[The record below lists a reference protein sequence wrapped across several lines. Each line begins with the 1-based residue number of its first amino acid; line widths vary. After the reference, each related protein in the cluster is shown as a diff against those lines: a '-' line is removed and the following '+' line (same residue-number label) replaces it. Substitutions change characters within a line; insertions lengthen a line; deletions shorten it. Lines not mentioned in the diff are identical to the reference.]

1 VWYFLREMQSEN
13 VSALEHPHEA
23 LRGFPVVISLSV
35 EWGDQDSFA
44 HVNNT
49 VYLKWCETARVVYLG
64 KIGMWPMIKNEGV
77 GPILASV
84 SCDYRQ
90 PVTFP
95 DTVQVGA
102 RVSKIGRSSFRME
115 HVVVSVA
122 QRAVVAESDSTLVFI
137 EYARGKSLPLPP
149 QMRQAMEQLEGRT
162 LTSPGTSPAP

>member
-1 VWYFLREMQSEN
+1 MQPEHSHA
-13 VSALEHPHEA
+13 VEHPHEA
-23 LRGFPVVISLSV
+23 LLGFPVVISLSV

-64 KIGMWPMIKNEGV
+64 KIGMWQMIKNDGV
-77 GPILASV
+77 GPILASI

-102 RVSKIGRSSFRME
+102 RVAKIGKSSFRMD
-115 HVVVSVA
+115 HVIVSAA
-122 QRAVVAESDSTLVFI
+122 QNAVVAESHSTLVFI
-137 EYARGKSLPLPP
+137 EYKHGKPLPLP
-149 QMRQAMEQLEGRT
+149 QHLRQAMEQLEGRP
-162 LTSPGTSPAP
+162 LI